1 MPTRPTHGF
10 LPLLW
15 MAQALSFTLAA
26 PSFEQ
31 PSILIEPGDL
41 PPFDARLA
49 VVAYSLLCYYHTQTE
64 LTTLPLWLDVLASD
78 ECCQHLTDTCFVGEG
93 ARSVAFWGNLDTIS
107 EESVEGAAAVEKV
120 HACLRRRGLVLEE

>member
-1 MPTRPTHGF
+1 MPR
-10 LPLLW
+10 
-15 MAQALSFTLAA
+15 MA
-26 PSFEQ
+26 PSGSTSRRRGSRNNHS
-31 PSILIEPGDL
+31 P
-41 PPFDARLA
+41 LA